1 MTISRIG
8 NQFYYEGLNGQK
20 KTRNEGHQEA
30 LTADLTSLQDRI
42 NNQFK
47 FPYSY
52 LAENGIIEYEGVIFV
67 CDEKN
72 KALCLGDVT
81 SDPSKV
87 LTIPLSKGGAL
98 KVNRDNLGDL
108 SKAIGMFSPEDINL
122 IMRAIA
128 QDAKIQQMQN
138 ELEDDKNGIGDE
150 ASEETAG
157 GDVTA
162 EGDGVLPN
170 ASDVE
175 ENVGILANSAAEKS
189 GEEETRRSAGM
200 DDVTDE
206 MIRRLFEERER
217 Q

>member
-1 MTISRIG
+1 MTINGIENR
-8 NQFYYEGLNGQK
+8 FYYEMLNSQK
-20 KTRNEGHQEA
+20 KNRNEGQESFCGNLSDAQDDLAQADSVQEEA
-30 LTADLTSLQDRI
+30 LTAQRTIDLTSLQDRI
-42 NNQFK
+42 DNRFK

-52 LAENGIIEYEGVIFV
+52 LAQNGIIEYKGVTFV

-72 KALCLGDVT
+72 KVLCLGDVT
-81 SDPSKV
+81 SDPNKV

-108 SKAIGMFSPEDINL
+108 SKAISMFSPEDINL

-138 ELEDDKNGIGDE
+138 ELEEDKNSIGDE

-157 GDVTA
+157 G
-162 EGDGVLPN
+162 E
-170 ASDVE
+170 
-175 ENVGILANSAAEKS
+175 
-189 GEEETRRSAGM
+189 
-200 DDVTDE
+200 VTDE
-206 MIRRLFEERER
+206 MVRRLLEDGER